1 QSSGYVVRSQLFG
14 FPIAIVADNGFP
26 IAIVADNAGLNRI
39 NVRYPAPHPRHK
51 PPSSG
56 HRSVPASRASV
67 LPKHDSANS
76 PQRPIHF
83 QPLSAADA
91 PGPVA
96 QDERGS
102 LVPLWVQ
109 VEQGRR
115 YAPIR
120 SSRARGASLSMIAAS
135 SRVIIRAS

>member
-83 QPLSAADA
+83 QPLRRETKVTINS
-91 PGPVA
+91 
-96 QDERGS
+96 RNS
-102 LVPLWVQ
+102 LM
-109 VEQGRR
+109 
-115 YAPIR
+115 
-120 SSRARGASLSMIAAS
+120 SSMPRIPA
-135 SRVIIRAS
+135 